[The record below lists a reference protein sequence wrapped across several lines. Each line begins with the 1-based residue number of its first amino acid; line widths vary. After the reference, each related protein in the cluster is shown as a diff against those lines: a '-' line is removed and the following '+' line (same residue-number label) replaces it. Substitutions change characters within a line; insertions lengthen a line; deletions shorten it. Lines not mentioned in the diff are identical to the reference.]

1 MIKLNQISKSFGEN
15 EILKDVSLDI
25 EKGKI
30 FGLIGK
36 NGAGKTTLLSIIA
49 GLTDATKGNCYI
61 NDKKISKQKSYDKL
75 GYLPD
80 VPEFFKFMTSQ
91 EFIDFLFQKNSGF
104 KAKRD
109 QLLQLV
115 KVNKDTKIK
124 NMSRGMKQR
133 LGIAATL
140 VNDPDILLLDEPS
153 SALDPMGRYELS
165 EILYNLK
172 NQGKTI
178 VISTHILTDLESIC
192 DKVGFLH
199 NGFIVKEICQCP
211 NSQMDKIRIN
221 FMNPININAIENSSF
236 DVSMENEKTII
247 LSGNIQEIDVQR
259 DILKKLILSTNPIVS
274 INTLGVDLNDIFME
288 VCR

>member
-1 MIKLNQISKSFGEN
+1 MIKLNQISKSFGKN
-15 EILKDVSLDI
+15 EILKDISLDI
-25 EKGKI
+25 EKGEI

-49 GLTDATKGNCYI
+49 GLTDVTKGNCYI
-61 NDKKISKQKSYDKL
+61 NDKIISKKKPYDKL

-80 VPEFFKFMTSQ
+80 VPEFFEFMTSQ
-91 EFIDFLFQKNSGF
+91 EFIDFLIKKNSGF
-104 KAKRD
+104 KAKRE

-115 KVNKDTKIK
+115 KVNKDAKIK

-199 NGFIVKEICQCP
+199 NGFIVKEICQCQ
-211 NSQMDKIRIN
+211 NSQIDKIRIT
-221 FMNPININAIENSSF
+221 FMNPININTIENSSF
-236 DVSMENEKTII
+236 DVSVENEKTII
-247 LSGNIQEIDVQR
+247 LSGNIQEIDVQK
-259 DILKKLILSTNPIVS
+259 DILKNLILSTNPIVS
-274 INTLGVDLNDIFME
+274 INTLGADLNDIFME